1 MLWTHG
7 VREGRISEN
16 LMVAVLSTNQAKVHG
31 HGRAARACIAPGA
44 DADIVVWDPD
54 LTITAT
60 QANRHGNV
68 DYTPYEGM
76 TFTGAPAAVYRAR
89 RARLPRRRGA
99 RASPAPGSSSTARSR
114 SPRPGPAVR

>member
-7 VREGRISEN
+7 VREGRVSEN

-31 HGRAARACIAPGA
+31 MAGKKGVLAPGA

-60 QANRHGNV
+60 QSNRHGNV

-76 TFTGAPAAVYRAR
+76 TFTGAPASVYV
-89 RARLPRRRGA
+89 RGNLA
-99 RASPAPGSSSTARSR
+99 YRDGEVLAGPGSGKFVRRSF
-114 SPRPGPAVR
+114 SQPAPGPAVR